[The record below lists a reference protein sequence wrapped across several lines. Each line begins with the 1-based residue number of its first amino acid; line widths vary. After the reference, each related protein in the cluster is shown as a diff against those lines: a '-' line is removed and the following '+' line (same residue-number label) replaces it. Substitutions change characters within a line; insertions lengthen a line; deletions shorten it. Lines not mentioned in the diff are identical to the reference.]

1 MLSKPPQAP
10 SILPIVLMGVCGSG
24 KTTVGEG
31 LAARLGVA
39 FRDADEFHPHSNVAK
54 MSAGIPLTDEDR
66 WPWLDAIGAA
76 LGEAAASGRNIVIS
90 CSALKRIY
98 RDRLRAAAKGP
109 VLFVLLDGA
118 YDTLRRRLVTRK
130 GHFMPPSL
138 LDSQLQILERPSAD
152 ELAIAVNIEP
162 PVEDV
167 VTAILAALPAA
178 EERAGATRANG
189 P

>member
-1 MLSKPPQAP
+1 
-10 SILPIVLMGVCGSG
+10 
-24 KTTVGEG
+24 
-31 LAARLGVA
+31 
-39 FRDADEFHPHSNVAK
+39 
-54 MSAGIPLTDEDR
+54 MSAGMPLTDEDR

-118 YDTLRRRLVTRK
+118 YETLKRRLVTRK

-138 LDSQLQILERPSAD
+138 LDSQLLILERPTAD
-152 ELAIAVNIEP
+152 ELAISVDVEP
-162 PVEDV
+162 PVDEV
-167 VTAILAALPAA
+167 VATILAALPAA
-178 EERAGATRANG
+178 EARGRSSAGGQAIALLAERPRAGKGLDGTGLGIERAVVRRAPG
-189 P
+189 DPLRASMP